1 MRNNEKPAQTTYE
14 AAVQSLQKFCEKHTD
29 LTPHIKDKTY
39 PYSVT
44 FIPDSQIS
52 MFEDDNINTDTGE
65 VGELTVTVGL
75 STTVKSTLRFRM
87 ESSLFKKLIKLA
99 EQVGEL
105 YYHAFREEHGAR
117 IKPTRPEYEADGYDE
132 NGELVYDMA
141 YCPECRHSFEDNVN
155 DWGSSF
161 CPECGQALDWT
172 PEPVE
177 PDEPEQDEFDA
188 ALEMLEDLIEEEPE
202 A

>member
-1 MRNNEKPAQTTYE
+1 MRNNETPAQTTYE
-14 AAVQSLQKFCEKHTD
+14 AAVQSLHKFCEKQTD

-75 STTVKSTLRFRM
+75 STTVKSTLKFRM

-105 YYHAFREEHGAR
+105 YYHSFREEHGAR
-117 IKPTRPEYEADGYDE
+117 IKPTRPDRDNEEEFGYID
-132 NGELVYDMA
+132 
-141 YCPECRHSFEDNVN
+141 CPACGHLLDAEKTPA
-155 DWGSSF
+155 F
-161 CPECGQALDWT
+161 CPDCGQALDWT
-172 PEPVE
+172 PEPV
-177 PDEPEQDEFDA
+177 EPEQDEFDA

-202 A
+202 T

>member
-1 MRNNEKPAQTTYE
+1 MRNNDTPAQTTYE
-14 AAVQSLQKFCEKHTD
+14 AAVQSLHKFCEKQTD

-75 STTVKSTLRFRM
+75 STTVKSTLKFRM

-117 IKPTRPEYEADGYDE
+117 IKPTRPEADEYGCVCCPACGHPLDVDTPP
-132 NGELVYDMA
+132 N
-141 YCPECRHSFEDNVN
+141 YCHI
-155 DWGSSF
+155 
-161 CPECGQALDWT
+161 CGQALDLS
-172 PEPVE
+172 PEPV
-177 PDEPEQDEFDA
+177 EPEQDEFDA
-188 ALEMLEDLIEEEPE
+188 ALEMLEELIEEAPE